1 MKIRIHHQL
10 SLPIGSGAAR
20 AVEHVLLTPLS
31 GPTQTIREWTLDLPG
46 LETAARFVDAFGNR
60 VILVNQT
67 RPEGDLV
74 FAVDGIVE
82 TIDRNGVLGR
92 VLGEPVVALFR
103 RRTPLTTPDASFVD
117 QFADHDRTGPARIA
131 LLHAIMEGLQAR
143 YRFGDAAAE
152 PAADTP
158 PTTQAQSQS
167 MGGMTQSQGSDGQS
181 QSLGSGDATEEPTP
195 DSREPRDAAGFA
207 HAFIATARALD
218 IPARY
223 IGGHLW
229 RTDGATQQP
238 AGHAWAEAYVPGLGW
253 VGFDPANGIC
263 ITDAHVRVS
272 MGLDY
277 LGAAPVR
284 GTPSPYHTRPTAV
297 VMPSTNTMPSSTRS
311 TSG

>member
-46 LETAARFVDAFGNR
+46 METAARFVDAFGNR

-223 IGGHLW
+223 VTGYLAG
-229 RTDGATQQP
+229 DDEQP
-238 AGHAWAEAYVPGLGW
+238 AAFHAWAEAYDDALGW
-253 VGFDPANGIC
+253 IGFDAALGYCP
-263 ITDAHVRVS
+263 TDHHVRLAA
-272 MGLDY
+272 GLDALSTQAVRIVPD
-277 LGAAPVR
+277 LGAQTLLALSVE
-284 GTPSPYHTRPTAV
+284 GAQQT
-297 VMPSTNTMPSSTRS
+297 
-311 TSG
+311 